1 MATATKEKPPDL
13 VEFSRFLAPGL
24 ESPSP
29 ANRKIVMRLFVPHD
43 SSSLEF
49 LSEDDRTLIREMFG
63 PYDFF

>member
-1 MATATKEKPPDL
+1 
-13 VEFSRFLAPGL
+13 L